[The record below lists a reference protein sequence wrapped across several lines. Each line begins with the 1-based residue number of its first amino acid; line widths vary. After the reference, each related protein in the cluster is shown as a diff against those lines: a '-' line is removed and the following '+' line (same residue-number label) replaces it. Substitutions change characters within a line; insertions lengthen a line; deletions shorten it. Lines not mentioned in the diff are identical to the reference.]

1 MLKEVYYDLPNNS
14 FEVVLVAN
22 RQRHYGLKTR
32 ISGQARDPEKLFED
46 LFSSMPWTAI
56 PYSDA
61 ETRKTMQRNFG
72 CGRHKEHFALTMFVV
87 DPTSLVLQC
96 DSGYVFGEFGAS
108 GYPFS
113 DKRLEFMLAEDDAAA
128 KQPSL
133 RTLLATSERDYV
145 ISNKGHKVSIE
156 TLEDKV
162 VALYFYHARSANH
175 YLIETLK
182 VAKNNYKFEVV
193 LLYITE
199 PDLCDGRSY
208 GENSFWKE
216 FKTMPWLALPFRDEC
231 CKKLGRVFRQSNNDA
246 EGYDKLVIIG
256 PHGKFI
262 EPFGADILL
271 EYGISAYPFT
281 FSKAVELEIEKIK
294 QLKLEKLW
302 DKNTVCR
309 RNNGSQVS
317 FSELCGK
324 RVMLVLERI
333 GGRKSDFCESSPNAY
348 FLIMLKGRYLLT
360 KGTDDEFEVIRI
372 LADNLEFSN
381 GRHFDLK
388 IEGYSTSL
396 EGDLGD
402 HN

>member
-1 MLKEVYYDLPNNS
+1 MSVLKEVYYDLPNNS

-72 CGRHKEHFALTMFVV
+72 CGRHKEHFALTMFIV

-128 KQPSL
+128 KRPSL

-156 TLEDKV
+156 TLED
-162 VALYFYHARSANH
+162 
-175 YLIETLK
+175 
-182 VAKNNYKFEVV
+182 
-193 LLYITE
+193 
-199 PDLCDGRSY
+199 
-208 GENSFWKE
+208 
-216 FKTMPWLALPFRDEC
+216 
-231 CKKLGRVFRQSNNDA
+231 
-246 EGYDKLVIIG
+246 
-256 PHGKFI
+256 
-262 EPFGADILL
+262 
-271 EYGISAYPFT
+271 
-281 FSKAVELEIEKIK
+281 
-294 QLKLEKLW
+294 
-302 DKNTVCR
+302 
-309 RNNGSQVS
+309 
-317 FSELCGK
+317 
-324 RVMLVLERI
+324 
-333 GGRKSDFCESSPNAY
+333 
-348 FLIMLKGRYLLT
+348 